1 MFFNKSARKE
11 VEDGIKPI
19 FPRLWRYCLVLT
31 GNKDWADDLA
41 QAVCLK
47 ALEKADQYKP
57 GTKLDRWLFTIAHN
71 SWINELRKN
80 AVRTSGGI
88 ANVDEIDIPDTKPD
102 PESNILASEVLKEVM
117 ALPEA
122 QRVAVILVYIEG
134 YSYQEAADAL
144 EIPIGTIMSRL
155 SAARTKL
162 ANKLN
167 DESQIA

>member
-1 MFFNKSARKE
+1 M
-11 VEDGIKPI
+11 
-19 FPRLWRYCLVLT
+19 T
-31 GNKDWADDLA
+31 GNRDWADDLA

-80 AVRTSGGI
+80 AVRNSGGL
-88 ANVDEIDIPDTKPD
+88 ANIDEIEIPDTKPD

-134 YSYQEAADAL
+134 YSYQEAADTL
-144 EIPIGTIMSRL
+144 DIPIGTVMSRL

-167 DESQIA
+167 DESQTA